1 MGKPLDV
8 KNLIFDLGGVILDLS
23 VESTV
28 DAFSRVSGIEKEE
41 AVRIFRTSPGFDVYE
56 KGMMTD
62 VEFRDFVRQV
72 YRVEVGDSEIDRCW
86 NAMLLGIA
94 MNKLE
99 LLLRLKKTYRVLLLS
114 NTNNIHL
121 RYINHVILKNLNGET
136 DLDKYFHKAYY
147 SQRML
152 KRKPEAE
159 IFQQVLDENNL
170 APGETL
176 FMDDNALNVESAAK
190 LGIQTI
196 FITSTN
202 QILEIFND

>member
-1 MGKPLDV
+1 MDV

-23 VESTV
+23 VESTI
-28 DAFSRVSGIEKEE
+28 DEFSRIAGIEKTE
-41 AVRIFRTSPGFDVYE
+41 AVRIFRNSAGFDVYE

-62 VEFRDFVRQV
+62 QQFREFVREAYNV
-72 YRVEVGDSEIDRCW
+72 KVSDEEIDRCW
-86 NAMLLGIA
+86 NAMLLGIP
-94 MNKLE
+94 MNKLD
-99 LLLRLKKTYRVLLLS
+99 LLLRLKEKYSVFLLS

-121 RYINHVILKNLNGET
+121 HYINDIILKRLPGEK
-136 DLDKYFHKAYY
+136 DLDRYFHKAYY

-152 KRKPEAE
+152 KRKPEPA

-170 APGETL
+170 RPGETL
-176 FMDDNALNVESAAK
+176 FLDDNALNVESAAR

-196 FITSTN
+196 LITSTN